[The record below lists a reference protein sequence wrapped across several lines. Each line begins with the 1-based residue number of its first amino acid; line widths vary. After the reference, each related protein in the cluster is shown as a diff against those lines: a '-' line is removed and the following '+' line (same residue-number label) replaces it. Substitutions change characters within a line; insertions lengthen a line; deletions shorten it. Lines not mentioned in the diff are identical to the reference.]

1 MATSVK
7 IGMGASFWLHNG
19 TALEQIGEVTAISIP
34 ASETA
39 EVEATH
45 FASPNTR
52 REYIAGLID
61 DGEGTFEM
69 NLIPGVTG
77 SDATIRAAQAAG
89 ATRAYEIIIPKPS
102 GTWKI
107 AGSCIV
113 RKYER
118 NVPIDDKMTAT
129 LTVRF
134 TGAVTET
141 AIA

>member
-7 IGMGASFWLHNG
+7 IGWGATFSIHNG
-19 TALEQIGEVTAISIP
+19 TALELVGELTAISIP
-34 ASETA
+34 SSETA

-45 FASPNTR
+45 FSSPDRR
-52 REYIAGLID
+52 REYVAGLID

-69 NLIPGVTG
+69 NLVPGST
-77 SDATIRAAQAAG
+77 SDVTIRAAQSAG
-89 ATRAYEIIIPKPS
+89 ATRTYEIVIPKPT

-107 AGSCIV
+107 SGSLIV
-113 RKYER
+113 RRYER

-134 TGAVTET
+134 TGAVTEV
-141 AIA
+141 AVA

>member
-1 MATSVK
+1 MTAAK
-7 IGMGASFWLHNG
+7 IGWGATFSLHNG
-19 TALEQIGEVTAISIP
+19 TTLVPLGEITSISIP
-34 ASETA
+34 AAETD

-45 FASPNTR
+45 FTSPNRR
-52 REYIAGLID
+52 REYISGLIE

-69 NLIPGVTG
+69 NLEPG
-77 SDATIRAAQAAG
+77 SATDILIRAAQAAG
-89 ATRAYEIIIPKPS
+89 DTRTYEIVIPKPT

-113 RKYER
+113 RRYER
-118 NVPIDDKMTAT
+118 MVPIDDKMTAS

-141 AIA
+141 AVA

>member
-7 IGMGASFWLHNG
+7 IGMGSAFWLHNG
-19 TALEQIGEVTAISIP
+19 TALELLGEITGISIP

-45 FASPNTR
+45 MASPNTR
-52 REYIAGLID
+52 REFIAGLID

-69 NLIPGVTG
+69 NLVPGSTT
-77 SDATIRAAQAAG
+77 DATIRAAQAAG
-89 ATRAYEIIIPKPS
+89 ATRTYEIIIPKPS

>member
-1 MATSVK
+1 MATAAK
-7 IGMGASFWLHNG
+7 IGWGATFSIHNG
-19 TALEQIGEVTAISIP
+19 TALELVAEITAISIP

-45 FASPNTR
+45 FTSADRR
-52 REYIAGLID
+52 REYIAGLIE

-69 NLIPGVTG
+69 NLVPGST

-89 ATRAYEIIIPKPS
+89 ATRAYEIVIPKPS

-107 AGSCIV
+107 TGSCIV

-129 LTVRF
+129 MTVRF
-134 TGAVTET
+134 TGAVTEV
-141 AIA
+141 AVP